1 MLAGEAEYPGDLT
14 LPRTLFSSCL
24 RRYLTIASLLAV
36 CIGSRTAQ
44 AVNCTIVPYTPT
56 EADQAFFH
64 GDYDRAVALYQ
75 ARLQQKPDD
84 PALTASLT
92 QVFLKQQK
100 VKEAEEIV
108 RKAMIAEPKSVILL
122 TALGEVQYREGT
134 PWLAAASVDN
144 ALKGDVC
151 YPAAH
156 LLKARILRL
165 NSYYA
170 SAAKEIA
177 IAHTLD
183 PHDPRIRLQWL
194 YTLPMSERMTAL
206 ESYLATDTG
215 DDPEDL
221 KRLRL
226 YLGYLKKQSDE
237 PHKACHLVSDT
248 ATTTIPF
255 ARIMQDA
262 TRVRAYGLDV
272 KLNDHNARLQID
284 TGAGGLVI
292 SRSVANRAGLTE
304 FSRAIS
310 AGVGDK
316 GDRPSYIAYA
326 DSIKIG
332 ALEFRDCEVKVVD
345 QRNVVDSDGLIGM
358 DVLSS
363 FLVAL
368 DYPMRTLILGPLP
381 PRPDETA
388 PAKPTLQT
396 AGSSD
401 EDSNDDSDSKTSSAV
416 KTETKAT
423 PRGPRDRYIAP
434 EMKTWTPVYRIGH
447 MLLVPASLNN
457 SSIKLFILDTGAFT
471 TTISPT
477 VAREVTKVHSDSNIK
492 VRGISG
498 DVDKVYTA
506 DKITFK
512 FANLS
517 QEVRDVVAID
527 FSDLSKNE
535 GTDISGLIGATALG
549 QTTMTIDYRD
559 SLVHF
564 SYDANRGYKY

>member
-1 MLAGEAEYPGDLT
+1 LSFPVYSSRFHRS
-14 LPRTLFSSCL
+14 LPIAFLF
-24 RRYLTIASLLAV
+24 AV
-36 CIGSRTAQ
+36 CIAGRSAS
-44 AVNCTIVPYTPT
+44 AASCTITAYTPT
-56 EADQAFFH
+56 EADQAFLH
-64 GDYDRAVALYQ
+64 GDYDQAATLYQ
-75 ARLQQKPDD
+75 AQLQQKPND
-84 PALTASLT
+84 PALTAKLT

-100 VKEAEEIV
+100 VKEADEIV
-108 RKAMIAEPKSVILL
+108 RKAMIPEPKSAILL

-134 PWLAAASVDN
+134 PWLAAVSVED
-144 ALKGDVC
+144 ALKSDIC

-165 NSYYA
+165 NSYYGTA
-170 SAAKEIA
+170 VKEMGT
-177 IAHTLD
+177 AHTLD

-194 YTLPMSERMTAL
+194 YTLPLRERMAAL
-206 ESYLATDTG
+206 ESYLSTDTG

-221 KRLRL
+221 KHLRL
-226 YLGYLKKQSDE
+226 YLGTLKKESDE

-262 TRVRAYGLDV
+262 NRVRAYGLDV

-292 SRSVANRAGLTE
+292 SRSVANRAGLNE
-304 FSRAIS
+304 FSRSVS

-316 GDRPSYIAYA
+316 GDRSSYLAYA

-332 ALEFRDCEVKVVD
+332 ALEFRDCQVKVVD

-358 DVLSS
+358 DVFSS
-363 FLVAL
+363 FLVTL
-368 DYPMRTLILGPLP
+368 DYPMRTLVLGPLP
-381 PRPDETA
+381 PRPDDKA
-388 PAKPTLQT
+388 AAKPTLQT
-396 AGSSD
+396 ASAPG
-401 EDSNDDSDSKTSSAV
+401 EDSDDDSDSKTSNSN
-416 KTETKAT
+416 KTEAKAA

-434 EMKTWTPVYRIGH
+434 EMKDWTHVLRIGH
-447 MLLVPASLNN
+447 MLLVPTALNN
-457 SSIKLFILDTGAFT
+457 SSPKLFVLDTGAFT

-477 VAREVTKVHSDSNIK
+477 AAREVTKIHSNSNIRVK
-492 VRGISG
+492 GISG
-498 DVDKVYTA
+498 EVDKVYTA

-517 QEVRDVVAID
+517 QEVPDVVAID

-535 GTDISGLIGATALG
+535 GMEISGLIGATAIG
-549 QTTMTIDYRD
+549 QTTMMIDYRD

-564 SYDANRGYKY
+564 SYDANRGSKF